1 MREGS
6 KTHIARVTIEHQ
18 DITTHL
24 TDIKIITQADFK
36 KLNANELY
44 HLDRIEKL
52 LERQTITTD

>member
-44 HLDRIEKL
+44 HLE
-52 LERQTITTD
+52 